1 MSDELHLTIQYS
13 DAGDGWVTAQV
24 LEIPGAISEGK
35 TREEAKAN
43 VLDAL
48 DVVLTP
54 DEQLAGGSEMRD
66 SESLTLTV
74 AP

>member
-1 MSDELHLTIQYS
+1 MSDELHLTIRYS

-48 DVVLTP
+48 EVVLTP
-54 DEQLAGGSEMRD
+54 DEELAGGSRDED

-74 AP
+74 AQ